1 MADVEFFLDPICPW
15 AWVTSRFTI
24 EVADQ
29 RDLSVDWRFICLRM
43 VNAEKDYAK
52 DFPQGYINAHGG
64 GLRMLRVAAAA
75 RDDGGNDAVAALYT
89 ALGEQLHTGGRAQEI
104 READYSV
111 IGEAIELAGLP
122 QQLLAAGDDEAFDAV
137 LREETDVALSRTG
150 KDVGTPIVTFAPG
163 TDREASFFG
172 PVISRIPRGEE
183 ALQIWD
189 AVEVLARAPG
199 FAELKRT
206 NRERP
211 VFS

>member
-1 MADVEFFLDPICPW
+1 MADVEFFFDPICPW
-15 AWVTSRFTI
+15 AWITSRLTVEI
-24 EVADQ
+24 AGQ

-43 VNAEKDYAK
+43 VNAEKDYSK
-52 DFPQGYINAHGG
+52 DFPQGYINAHGA

-75 RDDGGNDAVAALYT
+75 REDGGNAAVGALYT

-104 READYSV
+104 REGDLSV

-122 QQLLAAGDDEAFDAV
+122 EQLLAAGDDEGYDAI
-137 LREETDVALSRTG
+137 LREETDLALSRTG
-150 KDVGTPIVTFAPG
+150 KDVGTPILTFAPG

-183 ALQIWD
+183 AARIWD
-189 AVEVLARAPG
+189 AVETLARTPG
-199 FAELKRT
+199 LAELKRT

-211 VFS
+211 DFR